1 MVAGGRRRAAVGGA
15 PELSYWDHEPT
26 DYTLNE
32 EEQRCQY
39 LVKLLENCLSR
50 AKKTKLHCSEV
61 LVPERMISKIAR
73 GMLCLASSEPCGLR
87 GSVVYVM
94 VEIESMCRK
103 LDRIVY
109 DSTVVPTFELTLI
122 LKEDGSI
129 WPVLR
134 DFFFIG
140 TCFTPGFRQAL
151 KLSPG
156 FRLIKKKLYSSS
168 STGTVIEC

>member
-1 MVAGGRRRAAVGGA
+1 MVAGGRRRAAVRGA
-15 PELSYWDHEPT
+15 PELKCWDDEP
-26 DYTLNE
+26 DDNAVNE

-39 LVKLLENCLSR
+39 LAKLLENCLSR

-61 LVPERMISKIAR
+61 LVPERLISKIAR
-73 GMLCLASSEPCGLR
+73 DIVCLASSEPCGLR
-87 GSVVYVM
+87 GSIVYVM
-94 VEIESMCRK
+94 VEIESVCRK

-129 WPVLR
+129 WPGLR

-156 FRLIKKKLYSSS
+156 FCLIKKKLYSSS
-168 STGTVIEC
+168 SAGTVIEC